1 MATHIGQ
8 AGAWVGS
15 RIRQYSN
22 LKGSGIQGKSAKE
35 HLSFFPCYCCLFAV
49 SFFFSSSS
57 PFLSVAKF
65 MERTI
70 STKKFTCWPCKDK
83 GQGSRVS
90 TGSLAYEILRG
101 ICKGYP
107 GFFFSSISIC
117 SVFIY
122 LPLVFHYLALL
133 LPYFF
138 LFSPKKSKKNKNKS
152 LCFHV
157 SSAST
162 YASTKTWSAV
172 VTFALR
178 TFSPE
183 LSIEK
188 TNGGNDETD
197 RLRKILGGPR
207 G

>member
-1 MATHIGQ
+1 M
-8 AGAWVGS
+8 S
-15 RIRQYSN
+15 FPSFRF
-22 LKGSGIQGKSAKE
+22 LLC
-35 HLSFFPCYCCLFAV
+35 LSS
-49 SFFFSSSS
+49 SFFF
-57 PFLSVAKF
+57 PFSCRDIKMGVGLKAENGKN
-65 MERTI
+65 MEG
-70 STKKFTCWPCKDK
+70 KDK